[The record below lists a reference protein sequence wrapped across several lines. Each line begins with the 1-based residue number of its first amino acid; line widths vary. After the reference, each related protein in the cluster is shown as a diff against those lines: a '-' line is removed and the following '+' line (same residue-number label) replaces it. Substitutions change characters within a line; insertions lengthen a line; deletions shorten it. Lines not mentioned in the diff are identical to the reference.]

1 MNTKLT
7 GIAFGQALPEA
18 KDFAYVGGPNTTDG
32 MGQQKGLFFG
42 KMWIP
47 VVKK

>member
-18 KDFAYVGGPNTTDG
+18 RDFAYVSGPNTTVD
-32 MGQQKGLFFG
+32 MGKQRGLFFG
-42 KMWIP
+42 EMWITD
-47 VVKK
+47 VKK